1 MEIFF
6 ILFKKTIK
14 KIFVLVFELLAYFDF
29 FFQIHH
35 FVLISTNFIY
45 IIKASKLIERCKKI
59 LKLQYANFL
68 SSSSKKFFMLSSK
81 EFFWSVSKNILG
93 QFQPQSGCFQLQ
105 LGYFWTQLDRFRP
118 QLRHLE
124 QALKQLKAQ
133 KQARIHKRSRLP
145 ACLGPPKKRGYGL
158 TDRPTDGHTLLLS
171 RGSRLKSNQ
180 QSNGQQMTDNGQN
193 EQPAKKYNVYIW
205 TTLKSLIF
213 L

>member
-45 IIKASKLIERCKKI
+45 IIKASKQIERCKKI

-93 QFQPQSGCFQLQ
+93 QFQPQSGYFQPQLDQSRPQLEQFRPQ
-105 LGYFWTQLDRFRP
+105 LGRFQPQFGHFQTQLDRFRP
-118 QLRHLE
+118 QLGHLE

-133 KQARIHKRSRLP
+133 KQARIHEISRLP
-145 ACLGPPKKRGYGL
+145 ACLGPPKKKRLWTNGR
-158 TDRPTDGHTLLLS
+158 TDRHTDTPS
-171 RGSRLKSNQ
+171 
-180 QSNGQQMTDNGQN
+180 
-193 EQPAKKYNVYIW
+193 Y
-205 TTLKSLIF
+205 
-213 L
+213 